1 MRTALAVVALLA
13 LAVPGSAFAH
23 ATLLRTEPANGSV
36 VTRPPVA
43 LRVVFDDVVRVG
55 SGIAAIRNV
64 GGGSILG
71 GGTRVEGGRTLVVPL
86 RHGLRR
92 GDYSVRWSI
101 VSDDGHRESGVVAF
115 AVGTGR
121 PAPTAA
127 LGPDAGR
134 STAAEV
140 ATRWLFF
147 AGLLASVGIALL
159 ALVARPR
166 DEERVVLVLST
177 AAVLTAFGAGEEA
190 HRVGLET
197 RAGTAL
203 AAGFVAAI
211 AVATL
216 AGAAS
221 LERRALRP
229 ALLLGLGLAAVPAV
243 AGHALDRGLNRVNVV
258 ADVLHVAGASAWVGA
273 LLGFVAL
280 RDVPLRRTTALAL
293 GGVLMLGATGI
304 VRTSFELLHPS
315 QLFDTSYGQA
325 LLAKT
330 GVLVVA
336 LAAGWLLRARLRRRA
351 AVELVLVAA
360 LVVAVSVLVTLRPG
374 RNVAPVQ
381 RATRVSPAAPACSSA
396 SSRHTY
402 QPIAS
407 RKTSVCSPFI
417 TMPPR
422 FWSRIGDR
430 PQRRCVCS

>member
-71 GGTRVEGGRTLVVPL
+71 GGTHVEGGRTLVVPL

-115 AVGTGR
+115 AVGAGR

-127 LGPDAGR
+127 LSSDARR

-166 DEERVVLVLST
+166 DEERVVLILST

-203 AAGFVAAI
+203 AAGFVVAI

-293 GGVLMLGATGI
+293 GGVLMLGTTGV
-304 VRTSFELLHPS
+304 VRASFELLHPS
-315 QLFDTSYGQA
+315 QLFDTS
-325 LLAKT
+325 
-330 GVLVVA
+330 
-336 LAAGWLLRARLRRRA
+336 
-351 AVELVLVAA
+351 
-360 LVVAVSVLVTLRPG
+360 
-374 RNVAPVQ
+374 
-381 RATRVSPAAPACSSA
+381 
-396 SSRHTY
+396 
-402 QPIAS
+402 
-407 RKTSVCSPFI
+407 
-417 TMPPR
+417 
-422 FWSRIGDR
+422 
-430 PQRRCVCS
+430 